1 MSDGGLEV
9 AQEEQP
15 VLEDKRLLRRVQ
27 DWQVVC
33 MAPLLQ
39 LPQFFLGGFCCMGRQ
54 EVLEF
59 LDYYVDVGVVPG
71 LVERLVNVES
81 EKCEVRVV
89 THQTSFPEYF
99 DLEFCIPIN

>member
-1 MSDGGLEV
+1 VSDGGLEV

-15 VLEDKRLLRRVQ
+15 VLEDKRLLWRVQ

-39 LPQFFLGGFCCMGRQ
+39 LPQFLLGGFCCMGWQ

-59 LDYYVDVGVVPG
+59 LHYYVDVRVVQG
-71 LVERLVNVES
+71 LVEGLVDVKS
-81 EKCEVRVV
+81 EKCEV
-89 THQTSFPEYF
+89 
-99 DLEFCIPIN
+99 